1 MLFPLSLYFKLQLK
15 FTFYIINILY
25 DYWYLFLV
33 KLIFF
38 VFFLF
43 NVA

>member
-15 FTFYIINILY
+15 ITFYIINILY

-33 KLIFF
+33 KLI
-38 VFFLF
+38 LF
-43 NVA
+43 